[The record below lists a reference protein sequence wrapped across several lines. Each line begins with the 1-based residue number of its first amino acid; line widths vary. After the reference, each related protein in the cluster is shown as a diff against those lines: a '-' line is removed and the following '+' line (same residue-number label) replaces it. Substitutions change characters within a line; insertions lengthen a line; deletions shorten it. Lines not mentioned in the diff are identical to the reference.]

1 MRNAECGMRNGDRA
15 AQPAPDSAFR
25 IPHSALALRLLTAA
39 AGIPLLLL
47 VVFVGGPLYTAVVA
61 AALVLGF
68 LEFARAMT
76 LGRSALSAA
85 GAITV
90 AALALAAHGGGGA
103 LVAVLSAGLIVSLV
117 VLVVHGEP
125 PAGLAPWALTLAG
138 VLYAGLLGQHA
149 VGLRLLPDGRDWVV
163 FALFTTFATD
173 TGAYA
178 IGRAL
183 GRHRL
188 APRLSPG
195 KTVEGAAGGL
205 IVGAAAA
212 MALNAALDLGEPPPT
227 ILVLGAAA
235 AVAAQLGDL
244 AESLI
249 KRAAGVKDMGTIIPG
264 HGGVLDRLDSLL
276 FVLPLIYYA
285 ARWWA

>member
-1 MRNAECGMRNGDRA
+1 MSNQNAQSAIRNP
-15 AQPAPDSAFR
+15 QSA
-25 IPHSALALRLLTAA
+25 ITLRLLTAA
-39 AGIPLLLL
+39 VGIPLLLL
-47 VVFVGGPLYTAVVA
+47 LVLVGGPLYTAVVA
-61 AALVLGF
+61 AALALGF
-68 LEFARAMT
+68 IEFARALA
-76 LGRSALSAA
+76 LGRTALSAA

-90 AALALAAHGGGGA
+90 AALAVAAHGGGGA
-103 LVAVLSAGLIVSLV
+103 LVAVLSAGVVASLV
-117 VLVVHGEP
+117 ALVAHGEP
-125 PAGLAPWALTLAG
+125 PASLTPWALTLAG

-149 VGLRLLPDGRDWVV
+149 IGLRILPDGRDWVL

-183 GRHRL
+183 GRHKL

-205 IVGAAAA
+205 IAGAAAA
-212 MALNAALDLGEPPPT
+212 AALNAALDLGQPPAA
-227 ILVLGAAA
+227 ILVLGMAA

-276 FVLPLIYYA
+276 FVLPLVYYA
-285 ARWWA
+285 ARWLT